1 MAQNIV
7 SLDFT
12 DEQIAGAVAGVQ
24 QAAASLPGLIGMET
38 GDRRGLTLLGPRS
51 QDFAR
56 QTLRVLAQNPDIV
69 PASLNLTEAQADLA
83 ALDKLVPVLE
93 QLQRLTT
100 RVEDT
105 VAALGSDVMS
115 VSLEGYAHIKLSGAG
130 HGLDELRK
138 ELSGRCAQTRRKT
151 PQPA

>member
-56 QTLRVLAQNPDIV
+56 QTLRVLAQNP
-69 PASLNLTEAQADLA
+69 PAST
-83 ALDKLVPVLE
+83 
-93 QLQRLTT
+93 
-100 RVEDT
+100 
-105 VAALGSDVMS
+105 
-115 VSLEGYAHIKLSGAG
+115 
-130 HGLDELRK
+130 
-138 ELSGRCAQTRRKT
+138 
-151 PQPA
+151 